1 MTTIRIIERS
11 FEAAPW
17 RNRVRTAKGLAFSV
31 GEQLMGE
38 IFGFPAA
45 IRTWTLLP
53 RTVVFSAEKN
63 LDFWHWE
70 E

>member
-1 MTTIRIIERS
+1 
-11 FEAAPW
+11 
-17 RNRVRTAKGLAFSV
+17 
-31 GEQLMGE
+31 MGE